1 MDYGTRKMHKSILE
15 SKGRY
20 FLLAALFA
28 SVASALALADS
39 FRVYEAETTA
49 IMLAKSDRAA
59 VLLRSTVENA
69 ALLAGTDPYRT
80 RFFEEL
86 SAKSGKFDEL
96 SVSSRRDTFE
106 SMVDVT
112 ADEHGSVLHV
122 SGYADDPDDAKEIS
136 RIATLSLFRFLG
148 QYYNVKEDVDF
159 RITGGPTTVSMISDK
174 PLFALYS
181 VALGTLSASILFLI
195 LWALPRVFAFS
206 GGHTV
211 SRKPLIDAGVF
222 EPSRPMSP
230 YFDQTAIEEEPIP
243 FPKEPSPAPAVPVSV
258 PMPTPE
264 PSPAPTREE
273 PSSVHARKASAPVNL
288 PALSEA
294 EEQFLREFSFE
305 GPLEKE
311 DADLVRETALA
322 DIEAAPPAAEQ
333 EIPRGEPTEEEY
345 KRRLNELL
353 RG

>member
-1 MDYGTRKMHKSILE
+1 MHKAILG

-28 SVASALALADS
+28 SVASALVLADS
-39 FRVYEAETTA
+39 FRVYESETTA

-96 SVSSRRDTFE
+96 SASSRRDTFE
-106 SMVDVT
+106 AMVDVA
-112 ADEHGSVLHV
+112 ADERGTMLHI

-136 RIATLSLFRFLG
+136 HIATLSLFRFLG

-159 RITGGPTTVSMISDK
+159 RIAGGPTTVSRISDK
-174 PLFALYS
+174 PLFALSS
-181 VALGTLSASILFLI
+181 VALGALSASILFLV
-195 LWALPRVFAFS
+195 LWALPRVFALS
-206 GGHTV
+206 GGRTV

-230 YFDQTAIEEEPIP
+230 YFDQTAIEEEPVP
-243 FPKEPSPAPAVPVSV
+243 FPEEPFPAPAVPVSV
-258 PMPTPE
+258 PMSTPE

-273 PSSVHARKASAPVNL
+273 PSSVHVRKASAPVNL

-311 DADLVRETALA
+311 DADEARETAL
-322 DIEAAPPAAEQ
+322 AAPPAAEQ
-333 EIPRGEPTEEEY
+333 KIPRGEPTEEEY